1 MTRVRVASVLLGAG
15 FGFLLSWGQ
24 FIDPDRI
31 RDMLLLE
38 DSYMWLMFASAVGV
52 AAVGLRL
59 MRRARMRS
67 LLTGEPV
74 RWTTARPDPRQAAGA
89 AIFGVGWGVSCVCP
103 GPVAVQLGQG
113 IGWSLFLLGGI
124 LAGVWLSL
132 ARRDAATAPRA
143 APLRQMDSPA

>member
-1 MTRVRVASVLLGAG
+1 VTRVRVASVLLGAG
-15 FGFLLSWGQ
+15 FGFVLSWGQ

-52 AAVGLRL
+52 AFVGLRL
-59 MRRARMRS
+59 MRRARMRAV
-67 LLTGEPV
+67 LTGQPV
-74 RWTTARPDPRQAAGA
+74 RWTTARPEPRQLAGA

-124 LAGVWLSL
+124 VLGLVLFL
-132 ARRDAATAPRA
+132 AREEQREEPRA
-143 APLRQMDSPA
+143 APAAHGLAR